1 MKPVLVVMYV
11 LNHCVCGR
19 QQYQS
24 DSC

>member
-1 MKPVLVVMYV
+1 MKPVLVVMYM

-19 QQYQS
+19 QQCQS